1 MVSLNKRT
9 VSNCLTPTRTGQ
21 RQKERLLRGHS
32 PGHGLLRKC
41 HKLRLCQSL
50 GTYLDAGES
59 LSLHAVGPGT
69 LEQTQSLSNLD
80 LPSYENIFPR
90 DISLVLLHPGSEVQD
105 LVLSHGFSSDGLL
118 FPGVVSTAAFP
129 NMDSSTLDDSTNS
142 YEILSQ
148 NQNMVRHMGENTC
161 STSQDFSVDFGHSQN
176 HSVTTSIAS
185 KSEGFVD
192 FLLPSY
198 YYSQREP
205 QNQTS
210 SSFEDT

>member
-9 VSNCLTPTRTGQ
+9 VSNCLTPTWTGQ

-90 DISLVLLHPGSEVQD
+90 DISLVLLHPGSKVQD

-129 NMDSSTLDDSTNS
+129 NMDSSTLDDSTNG
-142 YEILSQ
+142 YENPVPKPKYGSSHGGKYLF
-148 NQNMVRHMGENTC
+148 N
-161 STSQDFSVDFGHSQN
+161 
-176 HSVTTSIAS
+176 
-185 KSEGFVD
+185 KSRFQCGFR
-192 FLLPSY
+192 SR
-198 YYSQREP
+198 SEP
-205 QNQTS
+205 QRNH
-210 SSFEDT
+210 FHCIKV